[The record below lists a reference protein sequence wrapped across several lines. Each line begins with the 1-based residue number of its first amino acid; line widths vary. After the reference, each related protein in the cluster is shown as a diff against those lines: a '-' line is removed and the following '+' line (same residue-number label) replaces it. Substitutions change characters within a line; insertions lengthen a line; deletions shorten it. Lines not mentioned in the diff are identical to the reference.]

1 MNRDFIIGL
10 LLGILVALFIMW
22 LFEGSG
28 DDDNHDDRAR
38 QGTPK
43 YSDNVTPLGEA
54 S

>member
-1 MNRDFIIGL
+1 MTKDFALGICVGL
-10 LLGILVALFIMW
+10 LLALFIMW
-22 LFEGSG
+22 LFEGS
-28 DDDNHDDRAR
+28 DEPEPDDRAR